1 MPVLVSVAAAPLS
14 PQVMADMEKV
24 YVDSPE
30 FASGAAAAEVLADAT
45 SDGDTLYLGVFNG
58 HNISAVLVRGDG
70 DSRSMRYLCVHHA
83 TRGRGVAERLVAE
96 VRRLEQ
102 ERGTRWLEAD
112 FDLAATDMN
121 HCRVEHVEPWVHG
134 QGQQL
139 GEFSAKGHGCLSLYL
154 GRLKISASRSWRR

>member
-58 HNISAVLVRGDG
+58 HNISAVLVRGES
-70 DSRSMRYLCVHHA
+70 DSRAMRYLCVHHA

-112 FDLAATDMN
+112 FDLAQEGVPEMLLDLGFI
-121 HCRVEHVEPWVHG
+121 PHG
-134 QGQQL
+134 
-139 GEFSAKGHGCLSLYL
+139 ET
-154 GRLKISASRSWRR
+154 GRYRALIAAD